1 MLQMKGGSSGNR
13 EDYLAQVPS
22 GGESQPIVTTE
33 HGGASPTVHL
43 VVGTSGNREGD
54 TLPQMPTGGSNPI
67 EGHPGTMGQQ
77 G

>member
-1 MLQMKGGSSGNR
+1 MLVFKGGSSGNR

-33 HGGASPTVHL
+33 HGGAPANVKLPGGS
-43 VVGTSGNREGD
+43 SGNREGD
-54 TLPQMPTGGSNPI
+54 ALPQVPTGGTNDI
-67 EGHPGTMGQQ
+67 TGHPGTMGQQ